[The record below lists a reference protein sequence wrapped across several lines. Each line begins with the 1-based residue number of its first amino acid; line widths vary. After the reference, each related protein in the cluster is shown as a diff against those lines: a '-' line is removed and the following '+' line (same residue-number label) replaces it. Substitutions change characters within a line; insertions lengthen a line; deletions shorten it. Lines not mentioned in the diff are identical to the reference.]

1 MGCPGVGLQVDVG
14 VPVAALAVAFGR
26 LGVEQG
32 ELGVA
37 TSAISGFRNRPSP
50 FPVIQAAYHR
60 YARICEGS
68 PEPPL
73 HHL

>member
-1 MGCPGVGLQVDVG
+1 MGCPEVGLQVGVG
-14 VPVAALAVAFGR
+14 VPAAALVVAFGR

-32 ELGVA
+32 ELGVG
-37 TSAISGFRNRPSP
+37 TSAISGFRSRPSP
-50 FPVIQAAYHR
+50 FPAIQAAYHR
-60 YARICEGS
+60 YARICGGS